1 VANLGVRSHLE
12 ENKHN
17 RIRPEQ
23 PLYDINELNGIIPV
37 DHKKT
42 FGYALGPGE
51 TVGRISIPRI

>member
-37 DHKKT
+37 DHKKP
-42 FGYALGPGE
+42 LDMH
-51 TVGRISIPRI
+51 